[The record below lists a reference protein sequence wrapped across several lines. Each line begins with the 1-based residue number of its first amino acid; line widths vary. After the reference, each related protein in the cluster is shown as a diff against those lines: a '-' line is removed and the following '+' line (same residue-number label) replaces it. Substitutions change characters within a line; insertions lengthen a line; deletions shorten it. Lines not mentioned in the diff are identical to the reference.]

1 MFITKRDKVILL
13 LLMICIS
20 AVSQTMKTKKWR
32 KTEVDSLNEALLLYD
47 EGNTALAYPIL
58 EKIYEHHPKET
69 YLKYVVGKLS
79 LTRSDKYNLALKL
92 LEESYAANPKID
104 KIEYD
109 LARAYHYNYMFDNAE
124 EHINKF
130 LSQKKLSPEDKSNAE
145 ILKNYIQNAKVLYS
159 SPTQAKVSNLGK
171 PINTEWDEYV
181 PVITTDEATMI
192 FTYRGEKSKGGRQN
206 ASLLP
211 DPKGIFFEDVFIS
224 EKIFNK
230 WAEPKPIET
239 INTNSHDA
247 AIAMSPDG
255 FMLFIYKDDGIT
267 HGDIFVS
274 YALGNN
280 EFTPPQKLKGLVNS
294 YSWEGSCSITADG
307 KTLYFSS
314 ERPGGYGG
322 KDIYKATLLPDS
334 TWGNIVNLGN
344 AINTPFDEDAPFIHP
359 DGVTLYFSSKGHNSM
374 GDYDIFVSRMDVSD
388 STFKSVENVGY
399 PINTPADDIYFVL
412 SASGEHGYYSS
423 ARPNGIGLK
432 DIYIIETNFDKK
444 PVSMLVYGAVF
455 KDKKAME
462 NIPVVV
468 YLIKD
473 GKENIYSQ
481 TKTKAKGKYLINL
494 PAGYE
499 FKVECRLD
507 SNFSESFVVSTKDLK
522 EYKEKMHLFQ
532 FETMAKPVVQSEP
545 PVNTNTVAA
554 TPPANT
560 LNLNPVQKE
569 TYEYTKDYGNVKTE
583 GLIFRV
589 QIAAYK
595 YPKNYSYAHLKGLG
609 KVETIQ
615 LEDGLTRFTIGGD
628 FQTLDE
634 AFQHNLKVIRA
645 GQKDAFVLAI
655 YKGKRVY
662 LSDLVKMGIYVKKD
676 EQLAKEITKEH
687 QTTTSVAAT
696 IKENK
701 IISIS
706 EKNTTNPSEYT
717 KDKTTVQPP
726 SFQTISTAGISLNPF
741 QEKIFKYSEQYGNAS
756 KENLF
761 FSVQVGI
768 TKNPANPGFLQLR
781 KFGKLQTVALENGV
795 YAIYVG
801 QFKTLN
807 EALQL
812 NKKIITAGVKD
823 AFAIGIYNNK
833 RYYIHQLIEN
843 KIIE

>member
-1 MFITKRDKVILL
+1 MKQIYYILL
-13 LLMICIS
+13 LLLIFFTS
-20 AVSQTMKTKKWR
+20 VAQTMKTKKWR

-47 EGNTALAYPIL
+47 EGNYALAYPIL
-58 EKIYEHHPKET
+58 EKIYNHHPKEV
-69 YLKYVVGKLS
+69 YLKYVLGKLS
-79 LTRSDKYNLALKL
+79 LYRSDKYKLALKL
-92 LEESYAANPKID
+92 LEESYAVNPKID

-109 LARAYHYNYMFDNAE
+109 LARAYHYNYMFDHAE

-130 LSQKKLSPEDKSNAE
+130 LNQKKLSAEDKSNAE
-145 ILKNYIQNAKVLYS
+145 LLKNYIQNAKIFYS
-159 SPTQAKVSNLGK
+159 SPTRAKVINIGK
-171 PINTEWDEYV
+171 PLNSEWDEYV

-224 EKIFNK
+224 EKVLNK
-230 WAEPKPIET
+230 WTDPRPIET

-247 AIAMSPDG
+247 AIALSPDG
-255 FMLFIYKDDGIT
+255 TMLFIYNDDGIT

-274 YALGNN
+274 YAIGNN

-314 ERPGGYGG
+314 DRPGGYGG

-374 GDYDIFVSRMDVSD
+374 GDYDIFVSRMDLSD
-388 STFKSVENVGY
+388 STFKQIENLGY

-423 ARPNGIGLK
+423 ARPDGIGLK
-432 DIYIIETNFDKK
+432 DIYLIETNFENK

-455 KDKKAME
+455 KDKKAIE
-462 NIPVVV
+462 NVTITT

-473 GKENIYSQ
+473 GKETIYQQ
-481 TKTKAKGKYLINL
+481 TKTKDKGKYLVNL
-494 PAGYE
+494 PAGQD
-499 FKVECRLD
+499 FKIECKLD
-507 SNFSESFVVSTKDLK
+507 SNFSQTFLISTRDLK

-532 FETMAKPVVQSEP
+532 FETLEKPVAQVP
-545 PVNTNTVAA
+545 IPTNT
-554 TPPANT
+554 TSPSTNT
-560 LNLNPVQKE
+560 LQLNPTQQE
-569 TYEYTKDYGNVKTE
+569 TYEYSKNYGNISVE
-583 GLIFRV
+583 GLIFKV

-595 YPKNYSYAHLKGLG
+595 YPKNYTYEHLKGLG
-609 KVETIQ
+609 KVETVK

-628 FQTLDE
+628 FKTLDE

-676 EQLAKEITKEH
+676 EQLVKQVEKEYQSGWLTRASAD
-687 QTTTSVAAT
+687 QTNTSELSST
-696 IKENK
+696 INNERVNK
-701 IISIS
+701 SIS
-706 EKNTTNPSEYT
+706 TS
-717 KDKTTVQPP
+717 D
-726 SFQTISTAGISLNPF
+726 ISLNIF
-741 QEKIFKYSEQYGNAS
+741 QQKIFSYSEKYGNVS
-756 KENLF
+756 KNNLIF
-761 FSVQVGI
+761 AVQIGI
-768 TKNPANPGFLQLR
+768 TKNPMNTGNINKFK
-781 KFGKLQTVALENGV
+781 KFGKIETLKLETGIYV
-795 YAIYVG
+795 IYVG
-801 QFKTLN
+801 NFKTLN
-807 EALQL
+807 EALEL
-812 NKKIITAGVKD
+812 NKKIIRGGVKD
-823 AFAIGIYNNK
+823 AFTIAIYNAR
-833 RYYIHQLIEN
+833 RYYIEQLIQN
-843 KIIE
+843 KILD

>member
-1 MFITKRDKVILL
+1 
-13 LLMICIS
+13 
-20 AVSQTMKTKKWR
+20 MKTKKWR

-532 FETMAKPVVQSEP
+532 FETIAKPVVQSEP

-701 IISIS
+701 IISTS
-706 EKNTTNPSEYT
+706 EKNTTNPSEHT

-741 QEKIFKYSEQYGNAS
+741 QEKIFKYSEQYG
-756 KENLF
+756 
-761 FSVQVGI
+761 
-768 TKNPANPGFLQLR
+768 
-781 KFGKLQTVALENGV
+781 
-795 YAIYVG
+795 
-801 QFKTLN
+801 
-807 EALQL
+807 
-812 NKKIITAGVKD
+812 
-823 AFAIGIYNNK
+823 
-833 RYYIHQLIEN
+833 
-843 KIIE
+843 